1 MQIMVDP
8 QSLKIPSFTFET
20 TSDNTSLHPPS
31 PLQQHSKHK
40 FLSSTVTGSGSAPQ
54 AQSLELPSK
63 VSILTSKNQRSMSL
77 SIISQGKTHAIPDEF
92 DLRLSSEHDN
102 HQRQQEKVFKTEAIN
117 KGGGKRM
124 KDDGFKCCVFLGMC
138 LPGFGKKAKAV
149 KGRKGGIE
157 MDQYSISMNPVST
170 VMSSTFSFEI
180 NSGVTQSKMVHENN
194 EDDSISS
201 YFELSSTML

>member
-8 QSLKIPSFTFET
+8 QSLKRPSFTFET

-40 FLSSTVTGSGSAPQ
+40 LSSTVTGSGSAPQ
-54 AQSLELPSK
+54 TQSLELPSK

-117 KGGGKRM
+117 NDGGKGM

-138 LPGFGKKAKAV
+138 LPSFGKKAKAV